1 MKEGA
6 YDFIVKPFELDD
18 LRLTVQRVIQTQQLR
33 R

>member
-18 LRLTVQRVIQTQQLR
+18 LHLTVQRPIQTQQLR